1 MVVALLENTTI
12 LLGRRAVRADPKNI
26 CFKKNHAYLPTPD
39 PVPCPTHHRVQLAL
53 RKGINERVNGV
64 PRLCKVAEAK
74 QRIRMAL
81 RAVAEGGTGERLA
94 NEHHIHSSQVS
105 HAVSLQIAT
114 ISIQCVMHTQNL
126 LRNTMHR
133 DALTDAGGPPRALT
147 WVVRLSQRER
157 RRSPHAAVRRPPM
170 QTRHV

>member
-81 RAVAEGGTGERLA
+81 RAVAGGGLA
-94 NEHHIHSSQVS
+94 SGWPMN
-105 HAVSLQIAT
+105 T
-114 ISIQCVMHTQNL
+114 IFIPHKF
-126 LRNTMHR
+126 
-133 DALTDAGGPPRALT
+133 LTPCRY
-147 WVVRLSQRER
+147 R
-157 RRSPHAAVRRPPM
+157 
-170 QTRHV
+170 